1 MNFVLCRQ
9 QIDTRKVD
17 TPMCTYQV
25 REVERQVARISESPT
40 LTRIFARGDMGA
52 GLVRQ
57 VSFCPQPAGSTGASH
72 AMAMPSLGL
81 LQGGSGSLQDWS
93 GQRDTTRYCEK
104 RLLPSTAVLESKARN
119 FYLIEVVVHFLAIQ
133 SSGSHVIAMGAQ
145 TAPYMHGKVGNRRL
159 TGCA

>member
-81 LQGGSGSLQDWS
+81 PAMRIWILARLV
-93 GQRDTTRYCEK
+93 RAERYNKILRE
-104 RLLPSTAVLESKARN
+104 TAVT
-119 FYLIEVVVHFLAIQ
+119 IH
-133 SSGSHVIAMGAQ
+133 
-145 TAPYMHGKVGNRRL
+145 RR
-159 TGCA
+159 A